1 MVLGNL
7 PFKFCFLDAVSL
19 FIPNPD
25 ILIYRETTNF
35 TGQAFRLLYSDLS
48 NVLSIHYICL
58 NPFSLP
64 NNKKLQADLSKY
76 IDSQTVNTVT
86 TNLQFGHALQN
97 NNVFLMR
104 NLKKSREITESDFE
118 IKNEI
123 ILKVRY
129 IIYRLNFCFLGIK
142 ALTTNLQNSPRKLWC
157 RRYYYQKEENQTFN

>member
-1 MVLGNL
+1 
-7 PFKFCFLDAVSL
+7 
-19 FIPNPD
+19 
-25 ILIYRETTNF
+25 
-35 TGQAFRLLYSDLS
+35 
-48 NVLSIHYICL
+48 
-58 NPFSLP
+58 
-64 NNKKLQADLSKY
+64 
-76 IDSQTVNTVT
+76 
-86 TNLQFGHALQN
+86 
-97 NNVFLMR
+97 MR